1 MNTTR
6 SPHLRRAALASA
18 FILAAA
24 GLFAAVDTASPG
36 KNSISLNR
44 DDSSVNRGGLE
55 TASFAGVVKRVAPS
69 IVKVT
74 VQMRPSQVSFEQGE
88 DGNPLPGL
96 NDPALR
102 QFFGNHMRQAPEAPE
117 AGLGSGVIISRDGY
131 IVTNNHVVDGAK
143 QVTVTLSDGREL
155 TARVVGRDPQT
166 DVAVIKVNAKDLPA
180 ITFALSKDVEVGD
193 RVLAIGN
200 PFGIGETVT
209 TGIVSATGRRAGIGL
224 KYEDFIQTD
233 AAINP
238 GNSGGALV
246 DVQGRLVGIN
256 TAILSRSGGF
266 QGVGLAVPSDL
277 VGNVAET
284 LVSHGKVVRGYVGI
298 GIQDLTPGLADS
310 FGLSAQ
316 GGALISDVQ
325 PESPAM
331 KAGLKSG
338 DVVTAVDGQ
347 PIASASR
354 LSLSVAETP
363 PGSTLSLDILRNG
376 APQKVSVTTIVKPSG
391 DRTAGDDE
399 SAQGA
404 DNGVLNGVG
413 VGDIDGNAR
422 RELDFPERLSG
433 AIVTSV
439 DPSSASARA
448 GIREGDVILE
458 LDRHPVAS
466 AKDAVDLSASA
477 TSKKTLLKL
486 WSHGNIVYVLV
497 DETGDAPADA
507 TP

>member
-1 MNTTR
+1 
-6 SPHLRRAALASA
+6 
-18 FILAAA
+18 
-24 GLFAAVDTASPG
+24 
-36 KNSISLNR
+36 
-44 DDSSVNRGGLE
+44 
-55 TASFAGVVKRVAPS
+55 
-69 IVKVT
+69 
-74 VQMRPSQVSFEQGE
+74 
-88 DGNPLPGL
+88 
-96 NDPALR
+96 
-102 QFFGNHMRQAPEAPE
+102 
-117 AGLGSGVIISRDGY
+117 
-131 IVTNNHVVDGAK
+131 
-143 QVTVTLSDGREL
+143 
-155 TARVVGRDPQT
+155 
-166 DVAVIKVNAKDLPA
+166 
-180 ITFALSKDVEVGD
+180 
-193 RVLAIGN
+193 
-200 PFGIGETVT
+200 
-209 TGIVSATGRRAGIGL
+209 
-224 KYEDFIQTD
+224 
-233 AAINP
+233 
-238 GNSGGALV
+238 
-246 DVQGRLVGIN
+246 
-256 TAILSRSGGF
+256 
-266 QGVGLAVPSDL
+266 
-277 VGNVAET
+277 
-284 LVSHGKVVRGYVGI
+284 
-298 GIQDLTPGLADS
+298 
-310 FGLSAQ
+310 
-316 GGALISDVQ
+316 
-325 PESPAM
+325 M